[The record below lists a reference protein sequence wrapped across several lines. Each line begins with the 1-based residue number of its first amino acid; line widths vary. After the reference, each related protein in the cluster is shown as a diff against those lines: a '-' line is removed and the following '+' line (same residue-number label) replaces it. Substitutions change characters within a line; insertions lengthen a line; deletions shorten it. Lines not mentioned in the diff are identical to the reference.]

1 MTPTILPGDL
11 ILVEKISPILRRNVL
26 GIPPANEGD
35 IIFFSAPP
43 RLLQYITE
51 SNAPVDVKIAKKA
64 VGLSKSSSGS
74 NSGSNSGSSSSSNIG
89 SNIGSSSNS
98 GTAGG
103 KSGREEP
110 NTSNNFD
117 ADFLNAQ
124 SKITS
129 QNDVK
134 SVNEDAIQPVPTA
147 NVERNPFRYSK
158 LRPIGGNTLLVKRL
172 QKISYPEVSEK
183 KIIDDDRKGLN
194 VIKSGVASSNVITT
208 EETSASRSFKS
219 GSREEKKGPVCLFV
233 RGDNPDVSLDSR
245 QWGCLSDDLVI
256 GKPVLRV
263 LPLKRF
269 GFLK

>member
-64 VGLSKSSSGS
+64 VSLSKTGSGS
-74 NSGSNSGSSSSSNIG
+74 NSGSNSNSDRTSGSSSG
-89 SNIGSSSNS
+89 S
-98 GTAGG
+98 AGG
-103 KSGREEP
+103 KSNGEGP

-134 SVNEDAIQPVPTA
+134 GLSEDAVQPVPSA

-172 QKISYPEVSEK
+172 QTISYPEITEK
-183 KIIDDDRKGLN
+183 KIVDDGRKGLN
-194 VIKSGVASSNVITT
+194 GIKSGTASSNVITT
-208 EETSASRSFKS
+208 EETTASRSLKS

>member
-11 ILVEKISPILRRNVL
+11 ILVEKISPILRRNLL

-51 SNAPVDVKIAKKA
+51 SNAPVDIKIAKKA
-64 VGLSKSSSGS
+64 GSLSKSKSD
-74 NSGSNSGSSSSSNIG
+74 SSSSS
-89 SNIGSSSNS
+89 SSERSSNS
-98 GTAGG
+98 

-134 SVNEDAIQPVPTA
+134 GVNEDAVQPIPSG

-172 QKISYPEVSEK
+172 QTISYPGISEK
-183 KIIDDDRKGLN
+183 KIIDHDRKGLN
-194 VIKSGVASSNVITT
+194 VIKGGTASSNVIMS
-208 EETSASRSFKS
+208 EETSASRSLKS
-219 GSREEKKGPVCLFV
+219 DSREEKKGPVCLFV

>member
-11 ILVEKISPILRRNVL
+11 ILVEKISPVLRRNLL

-51 SNAPVDVKIAKKA
+51 SNAPVDVKIVKKA
-64 VGLSKSSSGS
+64 ESLGKSGSGSDSSSKR
-74 NSGSNSGSSSSSNIG
+74 G

-98 GTAGG
+98 GSAGG

-110 NTSNNFD
+110 NSSNNFD

-124 SKITS
+124 SKIAS
-129 QNDVK
+129 QIDVK
-134 SVNEDAIQPVPTA
+134 GVHEDAVQPIPSA

-172 QKISYPEVSEK
+172 QTISYPEIAEK

-194 VIKSGVASSNVITT
+194 GIKSGIASSNVITT
-208 EETSASRSFKS
+208 EETSASRSLKS
-219 GSREEKKGPVCLFV
+219 GSREGKKGPVCLFV

>member
-64 VGLSKSSSGS
+64 VSLSKSGSSNS
-74 NSGSNSGSSSSSNIG
+74 NSGSDRTSGSSSKIG
-89 SNIGSSSNS
+89 SGS
-98 GTAGG
+98 AGG

-110 NTSNNFD
+110 NTLNNFD

-129 QNDVK
+129 QDDAKGVK
-134 SVNEDAIQPVPTA
+134 EDAVQAVPSA

-172 QKISYPEVSEK
+172 QTISYPEISEK

-194 VIKSGVASSNVITT
+194 GIKSGIASSNVITT
-208 EETSASRSFKS
+208 EETSASRSLKS
-219 GSREEKKGPVCLFV
+219 DNREDKKGPVCLFV

-269 GFLK
+269 GFLE